1 MQDGFLL
8 ILETEF
14 PALVLII
21 GALFGLVIGS
31 FLNVVIYR
39 LPLMLEQ
46 DWKKQ
51 AQMILEP
58 DGVIPPSTHPFNL
71 IFPNSHCPSC
81 DHEIRAWENIP
92 VISYLFLRGKCS
104 NCGIHISIRYPL
116 IEALTALITCMVLS
130 KFGLTPASGFALVL
144 SWCLICLALIDYDHQ
159 LLPDNITLPLLWLGL
174 IANYFTAL
182 VDFRDAFWG
191 AVIGYMVLW
200 LLYWAFK
207 LITGKEGMGYGD
219 FKLLAALGA
228 WMGWQ
233 SLPTITIVSSL
244 SGAIILGALII
255 FFGRDRQQ
263 PFSFGPYL
271 AIAGWITLMWQ
282 DQIES
287 LYYQFVLSGM

>member
-1 MQDGFLL
+1 MQDSVLV

-14 PALVLII
+14 PILILAI
-21 GALFGLVIGS
+21 GALFGLIIGS

-39 LPLMLEQ
+39 LPRMLNQ
-46 DWKKQ
+46 DWRNQ

-58 DGVIPPSTHPFNL
+58 DHVVPTNTRPFNL

-81 DHEIRAWENIP
+81 DNEIKPWENIP
-92 VISYLFLRGKCS
+92 VISYLFPRGKCS
-104 NCGIHISIRYPL
+104 NCGIAISIRYPL
-116 IEALTALITCMVLS
+116 IEALTAVISCMVLF
-130 KFGLTPASGFALVL
+130 KFGLTTASAFALIL
-144 SWCLICLALIDYDHQ
+144 SWCLICLSMIDYDHQ

-174 IANYFTAL
+174 IANSFAIL
-182 VDFRDAFWG
+182 VEFRDAFWG
-191 AVIGYMVLW
+191 AIAGYMLLW

-219 FKLLAALGA
+219 FKLLAVLGA

-233 SLPTITIVSSL
+233 SLPTIIILSSF
-244 SGAIILGALII
+244 SGAVIGGTMI
-255 FFGRDRQQ
+255 FFGRDRRQ
-263 PFSFGPYL
+263 PISFGPYL

-282 DQIES
+282 EQLEN

>member
-14 PALVLII
+14 PALILII
-21 GALFGLVIGS
+21 GALFGLIIGS

-46 DWKKQ
+46 DWKNQ
-51 AQMILEP
+51 AQMILDPER
-58 DGVIPPSTHPFNL
+58 VLPPTNTRPFNL
-71 IFPNSHCPSC
+71 IFPNSHCPCC
-81 DHEIRAWENIP
+81 DYEIRWWENIP

-104 NCGIHISIRYPL
+104 NCGVRISVRYPL
-116 IEALTALITCMVLS
+116 IETLTAVITCILLS
-130 KFGLTPASGFALVL
+130 QFGLTIAGGLALVL
-144 SWCLICLALIDYDHQ
+144 SWCLICLAMIDYDHQ

-174 IANYFTAL
+174 IANSFTIL

-191 AVIGYMVLW
+191 AVAGYMLLW

-207 LITGKEGMGYGD
+207 LITGKDGMGYGD
-219 FKLLAALGA
+219 FKLLAVLGA

-233 SLPTITIVSSL
+233 SLPTIIILSSL
-244 SGAIILGALII
+244 SGAIIGGTLIL
-255 FFGRDRQQ
+255 FGRDRRQ
-263 PFSFGPYL
+263 PIPFGPYL
-271 AIAGWITLMWQ
+271 AIAGWITLVWQ
-282 DQIES
+282 EQIEN